1 MINNQKFSLIL
12 SIIALSLSLM
22 TILNVHFQKPV
33 FATVDMAQLINLQ
46 ASHLGQRYPEG
57 NVPAAVMQQV
67 IAEIK
72 EQIKKLT
79 QNTNVILL
87 AKGAVLNNTLPDY
100 TDLLKE
106 SLEEQET
113 QDEERQV
120 KEEQ

>member
-1 MINNQKFSLIL
+1 MINNQRFQLIL
-12 SIIALSLSLM
+12 SIIAITLSSI
-22 TILNVHFQKPV
+22 TILVVHVQKPV
-33 FATVDMAQLINLQ
+33 FATVDMGQLINLQ
-46 ASHLGQRYPEG
+46 AGHLSQRYPEG

-67 IAEIK
+67 IKEIK
-72 EQIKKLT
+72 EQVKELT

-106 SLEEQET
+106 SLEEQEA
-113 QDEERQV
+113 QDEERQA